1 MRLRVVFLVFCVF
14 VLNIY
19 ASSSRY
25 IKLSPGYN
33 KLPIVAPKYFGQ
45 EFLDINGKMVPIY
58 EGDITRNVLKLN
70 LLAASSMVTSKNM
83 KTYLNNINAIEKER
97 KKYDDLLNNSKV
109 FIDPGIF
116 FAKFLSL
123 IVGNTLKSKN
133 QKNAFEGAIST
144 FINSDIKLG
153 LDLSKN
159 PSKAKIASAL
169 LTYFYT
175 KTVVLPYKL
184 NGDLS
189 ENEKKEIIENFK
201 EKHWFADWLITN
213 GLTTTADLAWAYKEK
228 TNVSFSQA
236 FKSVGGFFNVAQA
249 ISTAIDSLRLINL
262 MNAYQDTYLVNWEM
276 KNMSYVYKFIR
287 DYAIKYN
294 MNINSMKYSYKPKN
308 EKEKLHV
315 KHIRDYLSNNFY
327 GLFYYYIYWTY
338 GYQIPSSELPKLA
351 DLTLK
356 IIRKYGDGANFKIGI
371 KISSKSSKYIY
382 IYNYFNKLYWMPQ
395 RYGDKGLEK
404 RWGMVEN
411 TIGYCTVSDDYDSIC
426 DNFPTVHANKTTI
439 QNPEISLKHDIIKKD
454 GKEYLYLHDIR
465 VTINYNALIE
475 QTDTYF
481 QIYPKKS
488 MTINGI
494 LIPLYSY
501 SNINDLISGIKN
513 DELKSGLQLL
523 YKNFALP
530 YNIKIDYKK
539 WLYSPVKINDLVKF
553 TSLAFNFKKNGYV
566 KNLFWNSE
574 TTNIDPTIRKNYY
587 EILLKL
593 YENNFNYNITKI
605 LAGSTLAKLEVYGL
619 SNVNS
624 IRDENQLDKLLNGTL
639 TNAEAIILSY
649 RLYKKIQKLK

>member
-33 KLPIVAPKYFGQ
+33 KLPITTPKYFGQ

-58 EGDITRNVLKLN
+58 EGEITRNKLKLN
-70 LLAASSMVTSKNM
+70 LLTVAAALTSEQM
-83 KTYLNNINAIEKER
+83 KTYLGKINDIENLR
-97 KKYDDLLNNSKV
+97 KKYEDKLNNFKNYT
-109 FIDPGIF
+109 DPGIF
-116 FAKFLSL
+116 FAKFLSS
-123 IVGNTLKSKN
+123 IVGNTLSEK

-153 LDLSKN
+153 LDLSQN

-175 KTVVLPYKL
+175 KTVVLPYNL

-189 ENEKKEIIENFK
+189 ENEKKEIIKNFK

-213 GLTTTADLAWAYKEK
+213 GVTATVDLAWAYKEK

-236 FKSVGGFFNVAQA
+236 FKSVGGFLNLAQA

-371 KISSKSSKYIY
+371 KISSKYI
-382 IYNYFNKLYWMPQ
+382 IHNYFNKLYWMPQ

-411 TIGYCTVSDDYDSIC
+411 TNGYCTDSGDYNSIC

-530 YNIKIDYKK
+530 YYIKIDYKK

-566 KNLFWNSE
+566 KNLFLNKE
-574 TTNIDPTIRKNYY
+574 KNNTDPTIRKNYY
-587 EILLKL
+587 EILVKI
-593 YENNFNYNITKI
+593 YEDNIDDRYKNKSKNAD
-605 LAGSTLAKLEVYGL
+605 LLAKLELYGL
-619 SNVNS
+619 SKINTTIDSNKD
-624 IRDENQLDKLLNGTL
+624 RNKYLNGTL
-639 TNAEAIILSY
+639 TNAEAIVLSY
-649 RLYKKIQKLK
+649 RLYKAINRLR